1 MCIRK
6 FTGVLQTTE
15 IAYSV
20 QMELTAIGKSIQSSI
35 QQQASLL
42 IRSSST
48 HTESIK
54 EEDEEHELL
63 WAAIERLPTFRRVRT
78 SLFSDDHDDGDG
90 TGEFEGK
97 RMVDVTKLEDLE
109 RRMFVEKLIKHI
121 EHDNLR
127 LLQKLR
133 ERIDR

>member
-1 MCIRK
+1 MD
-6 FTGVLQTTE
+6 
-15 IAYSV
+15 
-20 QMELTAIGKSIQSSI
+20 LTAIGRSIQSSI
-35 QQQASLL
+35 QQQDSLM

-63 WAAIERLPTFRRVRT
+63 WAAIERLPSFMRVRT
-78 SLFSDDHDDGDG
+78 SLFSDDNNNGDD
-90 TGEFEGK
+90 TREFEGK
-97 RMVDVTKLEDLE
+97 RMVDVTKLEAIE
-109 RRMFVEKLIKHI
+109 KRIFVERLIKHI